1 MKSDSRNIS
10 IVIPTYNGAQWLPK
24 TIDKILAALKRA
36 QVTTFELLVINDG
49 STDDTVDVL
58 KDYSKKIKKPIKVV
72 TQKNSGRFAARQRG
86 ADTAKYNK
94 LLFVDTRVFIGEG
107 SIAYVLNQQKKDS
120 TRKIWCSHVRVDK
133 VGNIYAR
140 FWEAVAFIA
149 WRKYFRK
156 PRDISYGIKEFDNY
170 PKGTTCF
177 FVDKDVLQEANV
189 WFVRNTKD
197 LKVSNDDTLLIR
209 HMAESNSINISPDYW
224 CLYHARGSFIP
235 YIKHVHH
242 RGQVF
247 VDGFLRNDGNRFF
260 VPLLIFLV
268 ASIIVPLAI
277 VVYSAYIVYVLLGG
291 VVLWLLELVMTLLLG
306 VPIRDALSLFIL
318 SPAFAISYGS
328 GIWRAVLRIYT
339 PKFFSRGD

>member
-1 MKSDSRNIS
+1 MKSDNYNIS

-24 TIDKILAALKRA
+24 TIDKILAALKQA
-36 QVTTFELLVINDG
+36 KVTTFELLVINDG

-58 KDYSKKIKKPIKVV
+58 KDYSKKIKKPIRVV
-72 TQKNSGRFAARQRG
+72 TQKNAGRFAARQKG
-86 ADTAKYNK
+86 ADAAKYNK
-94 LLFVDTRVFIGEG
+94 LLFVDTRVFIGKS
-107 SIAYVLNQQKKDS
+107 SISYVLSQQEKDP
-120 TRKIWCSHVRVDK
+120 TRKVWCSHVRVDK

-156 PRDISYGIKEFDNY
+156 PRDISYGIKEFDDY

-177 FVDKDVLQEANV
+177 FVDKDILKEANA

-209 HMAESNSINISPDYW
+209 HMAESSSINISPDYW
-224 CLYHARGSFIP
+224 CLYHARDSFIP

-247 VDGFLRNDGNRFF
+247 VDGFLRNDGNRFYI
-260 VPLLIFLV
+260 PLLVFLA
-268 ASIIVPLAI
+268 ASIIVPFTLAI
-277 VVYSAYIVYVLLGG
+277 YPEYIPHVLLGG
-291 VVLWLLELVMTLLLG
+291 SVLWLLELAMTLFIS
-306 VPIRDALSLFIL
+306 VPTKDALSFFIL
-318 SPAFAISYGS
+318 SPVFAISYGL
-328 GIWRAVLRIYT
+328 GIWRAVLRIYS
-339 PKFFSRGD
+339 PNFFSRGD